1 MQEYLSAVRVL
12 DAVINDGKS
21 LDAQFKATDSPLSK
35 QISYGV
41 VRDYFHLSEIVRQV
55 VKKPL
60 AGKNAE
66 LHLLLLAGLY
76 SVDNLNRP
84 AHASVNAVVNA
95 AHGLKLGW
103 AKGLVN
109 AVLRNYLRNQQTI
122 NASLGDNLEARL
134 NHPDWLIQ
142 RIRSAWPA
150 QFDAVI
156 AANNARPPMTLR
168 VNQQHMTTQAYL
180 DLLTAIDIKA
190 HTGTF
195 ADSALYLAAPA
206 NVALLPEF
214 ARGYASVQDEASQL
228 VAALLAPLEGMR
240 VLDACAAPGGKTC
253 HLLESFPGIKLTALD
268 FEAARLR
275 VVEENLQRIG
285 LQADCVAADLLTYA
299 ATQPYE
305 RILLDA
311 PCSATGIIRRH
322 PDIKLLR
329 RNSDIDKLAAT
340 QLALLHAAWRLLAPG
355 GILVYSTCSIL
366 PTENEQVLEKFFV
379 AVPEAIL
386 MPIEASWGYPLT
398 YGRQLL
404 PDQQA
409 HDGFYYARIAKAIAS

>member
-21 LDAQFKATDSPLSK
+21 LDAQFKSTDSPLSK

-41 VRDYFHLSEIVRQV
+41 VRDYFHLSEIVRKV

-60 AGKNAE
+60 TGKNAE

-109 AVLRNYLRNQQTI
+109 AVLRNYLRNQQSI
-122 NASLGDNLEARL
+122 NDSISDNLEARL

-142 RIRSAWPA
+142 RIRAAWPE

-168 VNQQHMTTQAYL
+168 VNQQHLTTQAYL
-180 DLLTAIDIKA
+180 DLLTAIDIEA
-190 HTGTF
+190 HTAEF
-195 ADSALYLAAPA
+195 ADSALYLAAPT
-206 NVALLPEF
+206 NVTQLPEF

-228 VAALLAPLEGMR
+228 VAGLLAPAPGMR

-268 FEAARLR
+268 LEASRLR
-275 VVEENLQRIG
+275 SVEENLQRIG
-285 LQADCVAADLLTYA
+285 LDAECVVADLLTYA
-299 ATQPYE
+299 PAEPFE

-340 QLALLHAAWRLLAPG
+340 QLTLLHAAWQLLAPG
-355 GILVYSTCSIL
+355 GVMVYSTCSIL
-366 PTENEQVLEKFFV
+366 PDENEAVLEKFFSTT
-379 AVPEAIL
+379 PDAIL
-386 MPIEASWGYPLT
+386 MPIEAQWGYPQP

-409 HDGFYYARIAKAIAS
+409 HDGFYYARIAKAI